1 MEINFDPV
9 AFWLGPI
16 PLRWY
21 GLMYVFG
28 FLFFLMLG
36 RKKIQQSN
44 KKTNFTLTDLDDLIL
59 FAVAGVFIGGRL
71 GYVFFYNPGYFSQ
84 NPSEI
89 FFVWQGG
96 MSFHGGLVGVI
107 FGLAL
112 FCFLRKNLF
121 FEGSLTRR
129 FLCLTDFVA
138 PLVPPGLFFGRIG
151 NFINGELPGRV
162 TSIEQVPWAMIFP
175 HSGTLD
181 FRHPSQLYQ
190 AFGEGVVLFII
201 LLIAEKKKKGLGTVS
216 ATFLI
221 SYGIIRFFTEF
232 FREPDPFIGLLIFDF
247 SMGQLLSF
255 PLVGC
260 GLVLLFLSLN
270 YKKIRHQNRSS

>member
-36 RKKIQQSN
+36 RKKIQRST

-89 FFVWQGG
+89 FFV
-96 MSFHGGLVGVI
+96 L
-107 FGLAL
+107 
-112 FCFLRKNLF
+112 KN
-121 FEGSLTRR
+121 
-129 FLCLTDFVA
+129 
-138 PLVPPGLFFGRIG
+138 
-151 NFINGELPGRV
+151 
-162 TSIEQVPWAMIFP
+162 
-175 HSGTLD
+175 
-181 FRHPSQLYQ
+181 
-190 AFGEGVVLFII
+190 
-201 LLIAEKKKKGLGTVS
+201 
-216 ATFLI
+216 
-221 SYGIIRFFTEF
+221 
-232 FREPDPFIGLLIFDF
+232 F
-247 SMGQLLSF
+247 S
-255 PLVGC
+255 
-260 GLVLLFLSLN
+260 
-270 YKKIRHQNRSS
+270 